1 MQTVVRHEPFEFLTG
16 NIAGA
21 IESFLMDS
29 IHPTLIDG
37 INSVDDLFN
46 ENEFIENVKK
56 VYVDDIFEKHRL
68 SLTIALNAL
77 ENNKLTNN
85 EE

>member
-1 MQTVVRHEPFEFLTG
+1 MTYE
-16 NIAGA
+16 
-21 IESFLMDS
+21 
-29 IHPTLIDG
+29 
-37 INSVDDLFN
+37 NSVDDLFN